1 MMPETTIVVPSFN
14 EAARLQP
21 DAFREFVKKSPSC
34 EFLFVDDGS
43 QDETR
48 LILECL
54 EQSNGNRFQVLRLEQ
69 NQGKAEAVRQGLIR
83 AIQGPAAYVGF
94 WDADLATPLDAI
106 PEFLDVFEERPDLQA
121 VVGSRVKLLG
131 RKIDRTAFR
140 HYAGRVFATFAS
152 LVLGIPIYDT
162 QCGAKLFRADAA
174 LQEVVSK
181 RFLTTWIFDVEL
193 IARYGRAVKEVSL
206 EDMIYELPLRRWTDV
221 AGSKLKP
228 KDFCKAVL
236 ELNRVRRIYPS
247 PTRGRAKR
255 SKH

>member
-1 MMPETTIVVPSFN
+1 MMPETTIVVPCFN

-48 LILECL
+48 SILECL
-54 EQSNGNRFQVLRLEQ
+54 EQSDGNRFQVLRLEQ

-140 HYAGRVFATFAS
+140 HYAGRIFATFAS

-181 RFLTTWIFDVEL
+181 RFLTTW
-193 IARYGRAVKEVSL
+193 
-206 EDMIYELPLRRWTDV
+206 
-221 AGSKLKP
+221 
-228 KDFCKAVL
+228 
-236 ELNRVRRIYPS
+236 
-247 PTRGRAKR
+247 
-255 SKH
+255 

>member
-1 MMPETTIVVPSFN
+1 MMPETTIVVPCFN
-14 EAARLQP
+14 EAARLQT
-21 DAFREFVKKSPSC
+21 DAFREFVAKSPYC

-48 LILECL
+48 SILEGL
-54 EQSNGNRFQVLRLEQ
+54 EQSNGDRFKVLRLDQ
-69 NQGKAEAVRQGLIR
+69 NQGKAEAVRQGLIK
-83 AIQGPAAYVGF
+83 ASQGSAVYVGF

-106 PEFLDVFEERPDLQA
+106 PEFLDVFQERPDLQA

-174 LQEVVSK
+174 LREVVSK
-181 RFLTTWIFDVEL
+181 RFRTTWIFDVEL
-193 IARYGRAVKEVSL
+193 IARYGHAVRELSL
-206 EDMIYELPLRRWTDV
+206 EDMIYELPLRRWADI
-221 AGSKLKP
+221 AGSKLKLR
-228 KDFCKAVL
+228 DFFKAVL
-236 ELNRVRRIYPS
+236 ELNRVRRTYPS
-247 PTRGRAKR
+247 RASGRTKR
-255 SKH
+255 SEH